1 MNDGRQRYR
10 ASVRVSD
17 RVRGAALQPELVGLP
32 AGTSASAVYSR
43 LLERGYDAAMRAARE
58 QQQLTAAAAYARDPE
73 RRRVAHDL
81 QRVSVRRGIV

>member
-1 MNDGRQRYR
+1 MNDGGQRYR

-17 RVRGAALQPELVGLP
+17 RVRSAALQPELVGLP

-58 QQQLTAAAAYARDPE
+58 QQTAAAAYARDPE

-81 QRVSVRRGIV
+81 QRASVRRGIV